1 MTSSMRTFFLTF
13 IAMTAFAGNS
23 LLCRWALKET
33 GVNAASFTLIRIISG
48 ALMLLI
54 ILRLR
59 KDNHL
64 TSRAAAG
71 SWPSALALFTYM
83 AAFSY
88 AYVSLPTGTGALL
101 LFGSVQLTMVLYGLW
116 QGERLHM
123 RQNIGLIIA
132 TVGLVWLLFPGIA
145 APHLVESLLML
156 TAGVAWA
163 VYSLRGKG
171 AADPVSIT
179 AGNFMLAAI
188 FSVVLSVVFISNAK
202 VDATGIALAVVSGAI
217 TSGVGYAIWYSALQ
231 GLKTTTAA
239 IVQLSVPV
247 IAATGGVMLLN
258 EIVTLRL
265 VIASV
270 ATLGGIA
277 LVLIE
282 RGKTI

>member
-1 MTSSMRTFFLTF
+1 MPLLRTYLLTSL
-13 IAMTAFAGNS
+13 AMIAFAGNS

-33 GVNAASFTLIRIISG
+33 EINAASFTLIRIISG
-48 ALMLLI
+48 ALMLLV

-64 TSRAAAG
+64 ASRASAG
-71 SWPSALALFTYM
+71 SWSSALALFTYM
-83 AAFSY
+83 TAFSY

-123 RQNIGLIIA
+123 RQNIGLIITTA
-132 TVGLVWLLFPGIA
+132 GLVWLLFPGIA
-145 APHLVESLLML
+145 APQLAESILML

-163 VYSLRGKG
+163 IYSLRGKG
-171 AADPVSIT
+171 ASDPVSVT

-188 FSVVLSVVFISNAK
+188 FSVVLSLVFISNAK
-202 VDATGIALAVVSGAI
+202 MDATGIALAVVSGAV

-247 IAATGGVMLLN
+247 IAAIGGVMLLN